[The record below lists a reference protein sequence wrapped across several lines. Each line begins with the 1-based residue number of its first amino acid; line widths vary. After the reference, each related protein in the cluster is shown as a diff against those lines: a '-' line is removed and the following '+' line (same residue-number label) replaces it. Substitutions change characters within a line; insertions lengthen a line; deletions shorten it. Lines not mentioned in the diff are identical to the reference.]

1 MAAGTT
7 TADIA
12 AQHAV
17 GLSILPTKI
26 GAESGIRQLT
36 LDTDTSTDN
45 NTRVGRQES
54 VRGHDTACQ
63 QQSVMIDSSVDG
75 SSRCLRRSRRD
86 HPVLVTSLGAE

>member
-54 VRGHDTACQ
+54 ATGCRLVRNHGSPALPTA
-63 QQSVMIDSSVDG
+63 
-75 SSRCLRRSRRD
+75 
-86 HPVLVTSLGAE
+86 SL